1 MTDFLTARLR
11 QRYAV
16 AEGDAPWVTVE
27 LYHPTFEDGAVR
39 FVTGRDYGD
48 PLSATLEA
56 DAPRDAGESVD
67 FEPMAFDMIPPGMD
81 GNGPTPARVRMDNVS
96 GEILR
101 IMRRTITTNEPVEI
115 IYREFDPDDLSEPGG
130 YVRDLFLKNVTVTG
144 TTASAEI
151 GRREVQVQA
160 VSREVY
166 DRARFPALFVR

>member
-27 LYHPTFEDGAVR
+27 LYHPTFDDGAVR
-39 FVTGRDYGD
+39 FVTGRDYSD
-48 PLSATLEA
+48 PLMATLEA
-56 DAPRDAGESVD
+56 DAPRDASTEVE
-67 FEPMAFDMIPPGMD
+67 FTPMAFDMIPPGMD

-101 IMRRTITTNEPVEI
+101 LMRETITTNTPVEV
-115 IYREFDPDDLSEPGG
+115 IYREFDPDDLTEPGG
-130 YVRDLFLKNVTVTG
+130 YVRDLFLKNVSITG